1 MTRALRYSLERSRDC
16 RRFAVTF
23 ERNTNLGKIDFGSL
37 EYIGQSLNIY
47 YNDVLELVN
56 MTKLATVTNSLTI
69 NTNYELLRLNF
80 KGLVTVSS
88 TVSISSNTK
97 LEAFSMARLASCG
110 SFSLS
115 SSLLTQLSL
124 PSLTSSG
131 SFSITSN
138 SAMQWLSLPS
148 VTSVGGQMSISSNS
162 AMLWADVK
170 AQSISSGLL
179 VNNNYLLESLY
190 FERVT
195 YIYQL
200 CDSCCYASGYIENI
214 CIYSND
220 ALVNATFPLLNMPR
234 ASDYGSKG
242 TFIPFNIHAQFADY
256 TWWFG
261 GATYA
266 TAPRPDLFY
275 NPAGAPT
282 LGVNDS
288 TTCVGD
294 AIPYTTDLLLCDMS
308 YFVNAST
315 VRKIT
320 GALRIR
326 GPAYMLGTSLASS
339 FDYPQLNS
347 TGTQLHIS
355 GLTTATTAIRMPS
368 LNTIGTDFWYIRNYA
383 NIELSLPALHNI
395 QNDLWY
401 IYCGSSE
408 AASLHEFN
416 LPTLYSIGNDLVIEQ
431 NQYGNHTTMAQLQTI
446 GGNMW
451 VYYNYMSARLSLVSL
466 QTVGEY
472 IDIRQNSQYTYTYVC
487 NPNCAYQYVYRGIK
501 HIELTSLQSVGSYI
515 RVYNNDKLQLMDLT
529 SLQTVPEYRACAT
542 PPLTRARLVCC
553 PD

>member
-1 MTRALRYSLERSRDC
+1 MITRASRYSLERSRDC

-88 TVSISSNTK
+88 TLSISSNTK

-131 SFSITSN
+131 PFSITSN

-200 CDSCCYASGYIENI
+200 CDTCCYASGYIENI

-261 GATYA
+261 GASYA
-266 TAPRPDLFY
+266 TAPRPDLFD
-275 NPAGAPT
+275 NPAGSPT

-408 AASLHEFN
+408 AYSLHEFN
-416 LPTLYSIGNDLVIEQ
+416 LPTLYSIGNDLIIQ
-431 NQYGNHTTMAQLQTI
+431 SNYGNRVTMAQMQTI
-446 GGNMW
+446 GGYLNLW
-451 VYYNYMSARLSLVSL
+451 YNYGMTSVSLVSL

-472 IDIRQNSQYTYTYVC
+472 IDIYYNSQSYYDI
-487 NPNCAYQYVYRGIK
+487 GIK
-501 HIELTSLQSVGSYI
+501 RIELNSLQSFGSYMNV
-515 RVYNNDKLQLMDLT
+515 RDNDELKFMNLT
-529 SLQTVPEYRACAT
+529 SLQTVPQYRACAT
-542 PPLTRARLVCC
+542 PPLARARLVLR